1 MADNALTATEKRQYQ
16 YHNQLIAKGASDIYN
31 SLRVQHDKRLYREEY
46 ETFEDYCRG
55 QWGMSPQHARNL
67 IKHGQILR
75 IVEDSADP
83 KEKQIVSKIRES
95 HTREVADLP
104 PEEAAKIIVE
114 TVKKTDGKIT
124 ASAVRE
130 TRSGESPDPF
140 GKGEDFDPFE
150 EPSPGEECAGGHDA
164 PEDSSPRPPR
174 NGKDKSGGS
183 KQRTPAEEFALQRSK
198 CCKTIEAAMR
208 EVDAL
213 NRLKRRPEW
222 HDTSIAECK
231 SVLIKAR
238 EW

>member
-1 MADNALTATEKRQYQ
+1 MAENALTPTEKRQYQ

-75 IVEDSADP
+75 IVEDSDDP

-114 TVKKTDGKIT
+114 TVKKTDGKPT

-130 TRSGESPDPF
+130 TRSDMEDPF
-140 GKGEDFDPFE
+140 GEDSI
-150 EPSPGEECAGGHDA
+150 SPEGQDA
-164 PEDSSPRPPR
+164 QDSSPRPPR

-183 KQRTPAEEFALQRSK
+183 SKQRTPAEEFAIQRSK
-198 CCKTIEAAMR
+198 CCKTVEAAMR

-213 NRLKRRPEW
+213 NRLKKRPEW
-222 HDTSIAECK
+222 HDTAIDECK